1 MFPFR
6 RISLARCDCLPLG
19 SFTVFGVWLKHL
31 AYAWCPIQ
39 CSTPVKLSQETVPL
53 DLSGR
58 TSYLQVRLAFYP
70 YPQVIPSY
78 CSNNGCGPPLG
89 ISAGFTLLMD
99 RSPGF
104 GPTTVYKVGLFT
116 LAFTM
121 PPQHKLLKP
130 KVHNDYSPVHS
141 SIGTRSPQSYDRAL
155 SVCSQT
161 VSGSISLSV
170 SLIF

>member
-1 MFPFR
+1 MRLFALGFLYCIRSLIETSRLRLMSHPVLYPSKIITRDGPFR
-6 RISLARCDCLPLG
+6 PFGENQLSPGSIGILPL
-19 SFTVFGVWLKHL
+19 
-31 AYAWCPIQ
+31 
-39 CSTPVKLSQETVPL
+39 STSHPMLLQQQRVRASIPLSR
-53 DLSGR
+53 D
-58 TSYLQVRLAFYP
+58 
-70 YPQVIPSY
+70 
-78 CSNNGCGPPLG
+78 
-89 ISAGFTLLMD
+89 FTLLMD

-116 LAFTM
+116 LAFTT
-121 PPQHKLLKP
+121 PPQQSCLS

-141 SIGTRSPQSYDRAL
+141 SIGTRSPQSYDGAL